1 MLGYKVLYVTKK
13 ILLTLFVFATLLTPQ
28 QNLCAE
34 SDDIY
39 EDSAAFGFDFK
50 QEKEDE
56 TFFYFGRFL
65 MLGAEAGLRTFT
77 GNLGTIYD
85 PGLVLGGHLTYFMT
99 LGFSLEFLLEYSWH
113 NYIVDNTSGSLSL
126 LNVDLLGKYYITSTT
141 FTRAL
146 VYANPY
152 IFAGIGQYVRFFNSA
167 NFPSSGKDAS
177 FGFPIG
183 AGFEFP
189 VIEKSF
195 YVGLKFI
202 FHWILFKDEDQ
213 TSTGG
218 ASLNGDAISIVS
230 TLTYNF

>member
-1 MLGYKVLYVTKK
+1 MVMGNFSISPTP
-13 ILLTLFVFATLLTPQ
+13 LL
-28 QNLCAE
+28 AE

-65 MLGAEAGLRTFT
+65 MLGAETGLRTFT
-77 GNLGTIYD
+77 GSLGSIYD
-85 PGLVLGGHLTYFMT
+85 PGFLVGGHLTNFLT
-99 LGFSLEFLLEYSWH
+99 LGFSLELLSEFSWH
-113 NYIVDNTSGSLSL
+113 NFVVDNTSGSIQL
-126 LNVDLLGKYYITSTT
+126 LNIDLLAKYYITSTT

-152 IFAGIGQYVRFFNSA
+152 IFAGVGQYLRFYNSA
-167 NFPSSGKDAS
+167 QFPSSGKDAS
-177 FGFPIG
+177 FGFPLG

-189 VIEKSF
+189 VVEKAF

-213 TSTGG
+213 RSTGG
-218 ASLNGDAISIVS
+218 TSLDGDTISFVA
-230 TLTYNF
+230 TFTYNF

>member
-1 MLGYKVLYVTKK
+1 MVYKVSYLRIKF
-13 ILLTLFVFATLLTPQ
+13 ILAALLFQAFLIAP
-28 QNLCAE
+28 LCLHAQT
-34 SDDIY
+34 DDIY

-65 MLGAEAGLRTFT
+65 MLGAETGLRTFT
-77 GNLGTIYD
+77 GSLGTIYD
-85 PGLVLGGHLTYFMT
+85 PGLVLGGHLTYFLT
-99 LGFSLEFLLEYSWH
+99 LGLSLEFLTEYSWH
-113 NYIVDNTSGSLSL
+113 NFVVDNTSGTINLFNMNL
-126 LNVDLLGKYYITSTT
+126 LVKYYITSTT

-152 IFAGIGQYVRFFNSA
+152 IFAGMGEYLRFYNSA
-167 NFPSSGKDAS
+167 HFPSSGKDAA
-177 FGFPIG
+177 FGFPLG

-189 VIEKSF
+189 VVDRVF

-202 FHWILFKDEDQ
+202 YHWIMFKDEDQ
-213 TSTGG
+213 RSTGG
-218 ASLNGDAISIVS
+218 ASLDGDAISFVT

>member
-1 MLGYKVLYVTKK
+1 VLVYKVSQLKK
-13 ILLTLFVFATLLTPQ
+13 NITCLILIAAFFLIYTPSLHAQ
-28 QNLCAE
+28 

-65 MLGAEAGLRTFT
+65 MLGAETGLRTFT

-85 PGLVLGGHLTYFMT
+85 PGLVLGGHLTYFLT
-99 LGFSLEFLLEYSWH
+99 LGFSIEFLLEYSWH
-113 NYIVDNTSGSLSL
+113 NFVVDNTSGQISLF
-126 LNVDLLGKYYITSTT
+126 NIDLLAKYYITSTT

-152 IFAGIGQYVRFFNSA
+152 IFAGVGQYLRFYNSA
-167 NFPSSGKDAS
+167 SFPSSGKDAA

-189 VIEKSF
+189 VVERVF

-202 FHWILFKDEDQ
+202 YHWILFKDEDQ
-213 TSTGG
+213 RSTGG
-218 ASLNGDAISIVS
+218 TALDGDAISLVA
-230 TLTYNF
+230 TFTYNF